1 MMFFQSIG
9 YRTVLTIVASCSFF
23 GRPAAVEAVD
33 IRAQID
39 RPAPQVAEP
48 FWLTLMVRAPEQAT
62 VVFPS
67 VPETIGPFN
76 VLSHRDWFDVPAG
89 TQREWTRHFQL
100 ESLQGGDFQIPPMQV
115 SVGGETLSS
124 RSISLSVSSAIE
136 AESDPF
142 AFRDIKRQIDIPPPQ
157 VSEPHWVPWMLA
169 GLAGLMA
176 LMLLATLWVRRRRPL
191 AAGPWALQ
199 ALESLHNREDFGWQR
214 ASEWIPEIAG
224 ILREYIERQLDIRA
238 TRQTTE
244 EFLTQAQEDPRL
256 TDAQRSLLKRFLR
269 HVDEV
274 KFAHRQPEQGRL
286 DDSYRLVQDFVR
298 TTSGD
303 VS

>member
-1 MMFFQSIG
+1 MA
-9 YRTVLTIVASCSFF
+9 IVASFYV
-23 GRPAAVEAVD
+23 GWQPAAVNAVD
-33 IRAQID
+33 VRAQVD
-39 RPAPQVAEP
+39 RPVAQVAEP
-48 FWLTLMVRAPEQAT
+48 FWLTLMVRAPAQAT

-67 VPETIGPFN
+67 VPETVGPFN
-76 VLSHRDWFDVPAG
+76 VLSHRDWFDVPVG

-100 ESLQGGDFQIPPMQV
+100 ESLQGGDFQVPPLQV
-115 SVGGETLSS
+115 SVGGEMLSS
-124 RSISLSVSSAIE
+124 RPIPLSVSSAVE

-142 AFRDIKRQIDIPPPQ
+142 AFRDIKRQLDIPPPQ
-157 VSEPHWVPWMLA
+157 VSEPHWIPWIVA
-169 GLAGLMA
+169 GVGGLVA
-176 LMLLATLWVRRRRPL
+176 VILATLWVRRRRPL

-199 ALESLHNREDFGWQR
+199 ALESIHNREDFGWQR

-224 ILREYIERQLDIRA
+224 ILREYIERQFEIRA

-256 TDAQRSLLKRFLR
+256 TDAQRSLLQKFLR

-286 DDSYRLVQDFVR
+286 DDSYGLVQNFVR
-298 TTSGD
+298 ATSGD
-303 VS
+303 VN